1 MDNLKRQE
9 LIQFLKKEI
18 KEPLTYS
25 EPIEMDLDNEVG
37 YIKENPKQ
45 QIEDYSLEIDSSEEN
60 LIIKYSYLDCDG
72 DNISSVYSIR
82 EYLQA
87 LLNENEKI
95 DIEFFDEEA
104 DFFSVLSLIPLK
116 EINSKSFKYLISNAI
131 NEIKKFIDRFEKQVE
146 NLKFYYLKDHLSKSL
161 KIDNV
166 VIEGENY
173 IKLNMPI
180 KKLCKKLGV
189 GFKVYGKLKELG
201 YDTEGR
207 ILVSQTDLED
217 YHKYEIQFKD
227 TNPFEEE
234 SEEEKL
240 DREIY
245 TLISNSGYFDIPF
258 KGQDGEIGLKDSI
271 GNMVVPPI
279 FEEVEGTEYL
289 FESKHMARVK
299 KDGKL
304 WLSPR
309 DGSGRIIGPGYDK
322 IEPYFSSAYVKR
334 YGKMGMVDLETGKE
348 FIPSQMNWLKK
359 LINDY
364 VFTQNGKMGYYFY
377 YDELDRY
384 VEPQFDAINLTTHQ
398 LLKNGEWGWLL
409 EWGEF
414 TTFCPRFRDQTK
426 ELVWEAEFYME
437 KNPKES
443 DKFYTMEEMEEDFKR
458 RMPEMIKERN
468 RTLKS
473 YLTLPQI
480 KFQYGFKSLDKV
492 KKSLMEGCEQVLN
505 NPEDIVEITFSDKDF
520 DYLGIKVNI
529 KNLDGKAIMEMSMD
543 CSKDEDLWDFTS
555 MPYKMQRSFNVI
567 LIAPENRPILKVNR
581 IFKKYELAMLSKFI
595 TYYFT
600 DHMKLKEN
608 DIVFEYIIKKD

>member
-1 MDNLKRQE
+1 MENIKRQE
-9 LIQFLKKEI
+9 LIQLLKKEI
-18 KEPLTYS
+18 KEPLVFS
-25 EPIEMDLDNEVG
+25 EPLNMDLDNVVG
-37 YIKENPKQ
+37 YLKED
-45 QIEDYSLEIDSSEEN
+45 QIHQMEDYSLELDSLVEN
-60 LIIKYSYLDCDG
+60 LIVKYSYLDCDG
-72 DNISSVYSIR
+72 DETTSTDSIR
-82 EYLQA
+82 ETLKS
-87 LLNENEKI
+87 LLNEEKEI

-116 EINSKSFKYLISNAI
+116 EINSKSFKYLISNSI

-146 NLKFYYLKDHLSKSL
+146 NLKFNNLKDHLSKSL

-180 KKLCKKLGV
+180 KKLCKTLGTA

-207 ILVSQTDLED
+207 LLVSQTDLED

-240 DREIY
+240 DRKIY

-279 FEEVEGTEYL
+279 FEEAEGTEYL

-299 KDGKL
+299 KNGKF

-309 DGSGRIIGPGYDK
+309 DGSGRIIGPGYEK
-322 IEPYFSSAYVKR
+322 IEPYFSLAAVKR
-334 YGKMGMVDLETGKE
+334 YGKTGMVDLATGIE

-359 LINDY
+359 LIGDY
-364 VFTQNGKMGYYFY
+364 VFTQNGKIGYYFY

-398 LLKNGEWGWLL
+398 FLKNGEWGWLL
-409 EWGEF
+409 KWGEF
-414 TTFCPRFRDQTK
+414 TTLCPRFRDQTK
-426 ELVWEAEFYME
+426 ELDWEAEHYIE
-437 KNPKES
+437 KNPNES
-443 DKFYTMEEMEEDFKR
+443 DKYYTMEEMEEDFKR

-492 KKSLMEGCEQVLN
+492 KKSLMEGCDQVLN
-505 NPEDIVEITFSDKDF
+505 NPKDIVEITFSDKDF

-529 KNLDGKAIMEMSMD
+529 KNLDGMAIMEMSMD

-555 MPYKMQRSFNVI
+555 LPYKIQRCFNVI
-567 LIAPENRPILKVNR
+567 LMAPENRPILKVGR
-581 IFKKYELAMLSKFI
+581 CFKKHELSMLSKFI
-595 TYYFT
+595 TYYFLE
-600 DHMKLKEN
+600 HMKLKEE
-608 DIVFEYIIKKD
+608 DIVIQKHNLE